1 MHSSD
6 SALMPTS
13 PFPPF
18 SHFPIF
24 AHYSPI
30 YIGEC
35 KNGNVCKIIFAQY
48 RFYGNMQ
55 NMQNWANCP
64 QTRFLE
70 VIAAEICAK
79 LERFFP
85 IFAQCM
91 CKINFAPFL
100 HIRLPLNR
108 HNQLLRKRISFDDI
122 KPKLLPISLQK
133 LKYRT
138 SCISA
143 IQLHC
148 QIPYFCH
155 GWGAGEG
162 FDFVCE
168 DAAPPG
174 PAANRPMTKSKR
186 PMTKRHEPH
195 VRNKTP
201 HDEIDLTAAA

>member
-1 MHSSD
+1 
-6 SALMPTS
+6 
-13 PFPPF
+13 
-18 SHFPIF
+18 
-24 AHYSPI
+24 
-30 YIGEC
+30 
-35 KNGNVCKIIFAQY
+35 
-48 RFYGNMQ
+48 
-55 NMQNWANCP
+55 MQNWANCP

-100 HIRLPLNR
+100 HIRLPFNR

-155 GWGAGEG
+155 CWGAGEG